1 VDSERPA
8 HTGSPSSAVYGTR
21 AMPALR
27 SSTIFPPMT
36 HMEVGSEIVA
46 IVVNGEPREIPAGST
61 VASLLASLELDPRL
75 VVVERNREILRDRD
89 SFGHVELAT
98 DDAIEIVHFVGGG

>member
-1 VDSERPA
+1 MA
-8 HTGSPSSAVYGTR
+8 
-21 AMPALR
+21 
-27 SSTIFPPMT
+27 
-36 HMEVGSEIVA
+36 HMEVSSESIA

-89 SFGHVELAT
+89 SFGRVELAT
-98 DDAIEIVHFVGGG
+98 SDTIEIVHFVGGG